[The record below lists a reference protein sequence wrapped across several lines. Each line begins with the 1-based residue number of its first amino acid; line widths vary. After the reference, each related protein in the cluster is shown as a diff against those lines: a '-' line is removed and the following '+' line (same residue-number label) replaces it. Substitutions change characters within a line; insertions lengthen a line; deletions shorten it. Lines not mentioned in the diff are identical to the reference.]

1 MANTMEQAARTA
13 LKNPSNDG
21 APVYLDYQATTPTD
35 PRVVE
40 TMLPHFNARFGNP
53 HSRNH
58 AYGWRAEEAVEHARE
73 QIANLIKAN
82 PKEIIFTVCPRAKNS
97 LDKFCAYCAGPPIWG
112 GRRGVAIKIR
122 RGRTLL
128 PEI

>member
-1 MANTMEQAARTA
+1 MEQAARTA

-82 PKEIIFTVCPRAKNS
+82 PKEIIFTSGATESNNLAIK
-97 LDKFCAYCAGPPIWG
+97 
-112 GRRGVAIKIR
+112 GVAHFYK
-122 RGRTLL
+122 
-128 PEI
+128 